1 MSVYPFTALVGQEEL
16 KLGLLLNIVNPAVGG
31 VVIRGEK
38 GTAKSTA
45 VRGLAELM
53 SGAEGKPMPLINLP
67 LNATEDML
75 AGSIDFQAALRRGE
89 VVLQPGLMARA
100 DGGILYV
107 DEVNL
112 LDDHL
117 VDIILDTAA
126 SGMNTVEREGIS
138 SRQNASFVLIGTMNP
153 EEGELRPQLLDRFG
167 LCVEMAGLED
177 IDLRVELLQRREAF
191 DSAPQSFA
199 GQYAQQSEQERQ
211 RILAARKKVQKLR
224 LTSQQRGFIAELT
237 RNNNVAGHRADLV
250 LEQAAIACAALE
262 GSGAVKLSHISRVAP
277 LVLAHRMREAGEAP
291 PEPPPP
297 PEAEAEESSA
307 EQNEQQTEND
317 SPENREEPQQ
327 SGQKE
332 QGEAQEERRED
343 SSEQGEDENSADE
356 HEREPHAPGGE
367 LIFEVGIP
375 FKVKSIVSPKDR
387 QARRG
392 SGRRSRSRVL
402 QKQGR
407 YVKAAMA
414 GGAGV
419 EGDLALDATLRA
431 AAPWQKSRRARC
443 GASQLAIRLEPG
455 DIRFKVR
462 EKRLGNLLLFVVD
475 GSGSMGARGRMT
487 ASKGAIMS
495 LLLDAY
501 QKRDKVAMV
510 SFRGREA
517 VVNLPV
523 TSSVELAGKMLAEMP
538 VGGRTPLSA
547 GLVKG
552 YEVVR
557 NLLVREPAARPIVII
572 LTDGKA
578 NVSLGRE
585 KPVREME
592 RLAAAL
598 QREERAHYIVVD
610 LEEEGPVNFQLAH
623 RLAGLL
629 GAEYFK
635 TGDLQAE
642 ELVKIVRANQG

>member
-1 MSVYPFTALVGQEEL
+1 MSVYPFTALVGQQEL

-31 VVIRGEK
+31 IVVRGEK

-53 SGAEGKPMPLINLP
+53 NGAERQPMPLINLP

-138 SRQNASFVLIGTMNP
+138 SSQRASFVLIGTMNP

-191 DSAPQSFA
+191 DSDPEGFT

-211 RILAARKKVQKLR
+211 RILAARKKVKKLR

-237 RNNNVAGHRADLV
+237 RTNNVAGHRADLV

-262 GSGAVKLSHISRVAP
+262 GSGGVKLSHISRVAP
-277 LVLAHRMREAGEAP
+277 LVLAHRIREASEAP

-297 PEAEAEESSA
+297 PEAEEEESSA
-307 EQNEQQTEND
+307 EKNEQQREHAAAENE
-317 SPENREEPQQ
+317 SPENGE
-327 SGQKE
+327 E
-332 QGEAQEERRED
+332 QGEPQEESREE
-343 SSEQGEDENSADE
+343 SSGQGEDENSAGEQESDTG
-356 HEREPHAPGGE
+356 ASGGE
-367 LIFEVGIP
+367 LIFEVGTP
-375 FKVKSIVSPKDR
+375 FKVKSIVSPRDR

-443 GASQLAIRLEPG
+443 GDSQLAVRLEPG

-487 ASKGAIMS
+487 ASKRAIMS

-578 NVSLGRE
+578 NVSLGSE
-585 KPVREME
+585 KPVREVE
-592 RLAAAL
+592 RLAVAL

-642 ELVKIVRANQG
+642 ELVKIVRENQG